1 MNYQNPVVFQDFS
14 DPDVIRRGDHFYMI
28 ASSFNHTPGV
38 PVLKSVNLVDWKI
51 IGYVFNDIP
60 FERFNDVCHGDGAWA
75 PALRYYKGTYYAVIP
90 FPYEGIY
97 VSSCI
102 DIDKGNWTKPWC
114 LVSGKGLIDPCP
126 VWIKDKAYLAIGFAK
141 SRIGF
146 NSCLGLYEV
155 SQDLKTNISGDY
167 KIIYDGH
174 HMNPTIEGPKFNL
187 RNGYIYIM
195 APAGSVKSGW
205 QVCLRSK
212 DINGPYEAKIVLMQN
227 DSPINGPHQ
236 GALIDLKDDKWAFI
250 HFQDRGCYGRIIH
263 LQPVKWVNDWPM
275 CGNVKDELIAGTPV
289 LDWDYIIDKKSNYR
303 LETSDDF
310 NNDELSLIWQTPAN
324 KLDGWYKL
332 DNGLVLNCYYHDDKS
347 YKSLNLCPNL
357 FLTKLSYPSF
367 KCSTLVELNLVNDGD
382 EVGLCYM
389 GQTYQYICVKRI
401 DGKNHLQIKQGEF
414 NNDCDVVLFDSIYL
428 NKEIEFNLNLFEKSG
443 IGHIDQAYYQ
453 LGFNKTIFKEK
464 YQATAG
470 RWIGGKIGVYAKGLE
485 TGGFAR
491 FKHYKVKE
499 VK

>member
-1 MNYQNPVVFQDFS
+1 MKYQNPVVFQDFS

-75 PALRYYKGTYYAVIP
+75 PALRYYKGTYYVVIP
-90 FPYEGIY
+90 FPDEGIY
-97 VSSCI
+97 VSSCT

-275 CGNVKDELIAGTPV
+275 CGNVKDELIAGLKNYKKIDFLHGLLAMKNCKFRKGRKPWKNAVAICGWV
-289 LDWDYIIDKKSNYR
+289 LPLNRKKLAQKLDKKCAALPYKDCKYVGYLTSTYR
-303 LETSDDF
+303 TREIMEKEIYGTPTPYQF
-310 NNDELSLIWQTPAN
+310 EGITVYGPEKFDEYLTNL
-324 KLDGWYKL
+324 
-332 DNGLVLNCYYHDDKS
+332 YHDWRKLPPEDKRVS
-347 YKSLNLCPNL
+347 VHD
-357 FLTKLSYPSF
+357 FI
-367 KCSTLVELNLVNDGD
+367 E
-382 EVGLCYM
+382 
-389 GQTYQYICVKRI
+389 I
-401 DGKNHLQIKQGEF
+401 D
-414 NNDCDVVLFDSIYL
+414 L
-428 NKEIEFNLNLFEKSG
+428 NKP
-443 IGHIDQAYYQ
+443 Y
-453 LGFNKTIFKEK
+453 
-464 YQATAG
+464 
-470 RWIGGKIGVYAKGLE
+470 R
-485 TGGFAR
+485 
-491 FKHYKVKE
+491 
-499 VK
+499 